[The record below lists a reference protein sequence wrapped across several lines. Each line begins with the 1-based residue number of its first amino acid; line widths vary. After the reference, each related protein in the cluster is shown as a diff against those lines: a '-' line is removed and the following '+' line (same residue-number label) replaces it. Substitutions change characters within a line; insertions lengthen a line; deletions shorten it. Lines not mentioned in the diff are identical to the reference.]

1 MMVMTTLRFFMHVQ
15 ETNIT
20 KWDIQNKSYINVSL
34 FKMWAKGRRDI
45 LVCECL
51 PNKQKD
57 SP

>member
-1 MMVMTTLRFFMHVQ
+1 MTTLRFFMHVQ

-20 KWDIQNKSYINVSL
+20 KWDIQDKSYINVSL